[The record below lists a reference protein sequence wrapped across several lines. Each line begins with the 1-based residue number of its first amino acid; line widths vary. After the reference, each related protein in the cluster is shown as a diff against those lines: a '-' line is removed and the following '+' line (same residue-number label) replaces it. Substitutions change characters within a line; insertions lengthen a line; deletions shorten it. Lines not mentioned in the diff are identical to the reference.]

1 MAWSRGRVANGSDE
15 KKMTKEWNWND
26 LNEKYWEEPAD
37 ELYHILFKWKQYK
50 YKKILDLGCG
60 IGRNS
65 IFFASHGFQV
75 SAYDLSESGIN
86 ILREKIK
93 ETKLQIEPQVGDML
107 NLPYKSEIFD
117 GLIGFHSIYHTDY
130 NGMKQVVEEIHR
142 VLKKNAESFL
152 TFNSKANS
160 SFTDPSNKIIDSN
173 TIIKTQGIEKGIAHT
188 FLDYEE
194 IITLLGKFSMIRVQH
209 IQDFFDNLTSW
220 HYFVRCSKK

>member
-1 MAWSRGRVANGSDE
+1 M
-15 KKMTKEWNWND
+15 
-26 LNEKYWEEPAD
+26 
-37 ELYHILFKWKQYK
+37 
-50 YKKILDLGCG
+50 
-60 IGRNS
+60 
-65 IFFASHGFQV
+65 
-75 SAYDLSESGIN
+75 
-86 ILREKIK
+86 
-93 ETKLQIEPQVGDML
+93 QIEPQVGDML

-117 GLIGFHSIYHTDY
+117 DLIGFHSIYHTDY

-194 IITLLGKFSMIRVQH
+194 IITLLGKFKMIRVQH

-220 HYFVRCSKK
+220 HYFVRCSKKWRRYHEGSTAGSRLSGDVLQAWIEGSSSEADSKKETKFGGFSFCFLIRSFSDFRKEKLSPKDSILSIKLKV